1 VQQEE
6 SLPGKV
12 ISFAPLMVP
21 IVLIL
26 LATFFKEFGYIDPR
40 VIRGSSR

>member
-1 VQQEE
+1 MQQEE

-26 LATFFKEFGYIDPR
+26 LATFFKEFAILSPR
-40 VIRGSSR
+40 VMRGSSR